1 MILADPSRLWFLST
15 KWHRNGRRRL
25 ARLVKAYNYLVFR
38 AILPPEANLK
48 EPVRLGHFGL
58 NVVIHPN
65 VTFGRRIHLWHG
77 VTISASDSPGAAAR
91 VTLGDDITIGAG
103 AAVVSREQES
113 LDICSGV
120 AIGANAVVTRD
131 IHVPGAYGGVPAI
144 ALHKGTSTADFGF
157 RSVSN
162 GRREGQAK

>member
-15 KWHRNGRRRL
+15 QWHRNGHYRL

-38 AILPPEANLK
+38 AILPPEATLA
-48 EPVRLGHFGL
+48 EPVRLGHFAL
-58 NVVIHPN
+58 NVVVHPN
-65 VTFGRRIHLWHG
+65 VTFGRQVHLWHG
-77 VTISASDSPGAAAR
+77 VTISASDTPGASAR

-103 AAVVSREQES
+103 AAVVSRERQS

-131 IHVPGAYGGVPAI
+131 ICVPGVYGGVPAVP
-144 ALHKGTSTADFGF
+144 LHRDMTRPSFGPEPEF
-157 RSVSN
+157 E
-162 GRREGQAK
+162 RREEAAK